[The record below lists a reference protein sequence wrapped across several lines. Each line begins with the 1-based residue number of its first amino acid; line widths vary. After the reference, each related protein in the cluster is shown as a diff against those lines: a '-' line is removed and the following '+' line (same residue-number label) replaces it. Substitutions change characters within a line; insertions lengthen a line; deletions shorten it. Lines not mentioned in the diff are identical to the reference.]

1 MVFLRTAVVKILN
14 IWFLTKHR
22 SKHLWIKRIGLTI
35 HFDKEYCLLL
45 LTKFLLMKK
54 LLGVGYNASA
64 FNLALFILRVGA
76 GILMVHHGYDKLV
89 HFNQYSAKFMHFLG
103 MNSSFSLALVIFS
116 EFFCSIFVMLGLF
129 TRFACIFL
137 MISTFV
143 AVSEAHGY
151 DILGKGE
158 HASLFFIIYF
168 TILIIGP
175 GRISVDGMINK

>member
-1 MVFLRTAVVKILN
+1 
-14 IWFLTKHR
+14 
-22 SKHLWIKRIGLTI
+22 
-35 HFDKEYCLLL
+35 
-45 LTKFLLMKK
+45 MKK
-54 LLGVGYNASA
+54 LLSTGYSA
-64 FNLALFILRVGA
+64 ATFNLALFILRVGA

-89 HFNQYSAKFMHFLG
+89 KFNDYAPNFMHFLG
-103 MNSSFSLALVIFS
+103 LSSSLSLALVIFS
-116 EFFCSIFVMLGLF
+116 EFFCAIFVLLGLF

-143 AVSEAHGY
+143 AVSDAHKY

-175 GRISVDGMINK
+175 GKVSVDGMIHK

>member
-1 MVFLRTAVVKILN
+1 
-14 IWFLTKHR
+14 
-22 SKHLWIKRIGLTI
+22 
-35 HFDKEYCLLL
+35 
-45 LTKFLLMKK
+45 MKK
-54 LLGVGYNASA
+54 LLSTGYSASA

-89 HFNQYSAKFMHFLG
+89 KFNEYSPKFMPFLG
-103 MNSSFSLALVIFS
+103 MNSTFSLALVVFA
-116 EFFCSIFVMLGLF
+116 EFFCCIFVMLGLF

-137 MISTFV
+137 LISTFV
-143 AVSEAHGY
+143 AVSEAHKY

-175 GRISVDGMINK
+175 GKISVDGLISK